1 MDADCVHFFVLE
13 QTMKQK
19 VRFLAHGALIAALY
33 AVVTHMQNLIPGG
46 NTWGPIQF
54 RISEVLCVLAFFTP
68 AAIPGL
74 TIGCLLFNITSDNP
88 LPIDF
93 LVGSLASALAAGSMW
108 LTRSTTVKGYPLLGL
123 LMPAIFNGLLV
134 GWELT
139 VYLDVPLSFWLNAGY
154 VALGETV
161 VLLIPGSILYL
172 NIKTRRLDKRLF
184 D

>member
-1 MDADCVHFFVLE
+1 
-13 QTMKQK
+13 
-19 VRFLAHGALIAALY
+19 
-33 AVVTHMQNLIPGG
+33 
-46 NTWGPIQF
+46 
-54 RISEVLCVLAFFTP
+54 
-68 AAIPGL
+68 
-74 TIGCLLFNITSDNP
+74 
-88 LPIDF
+88 
-93 LVGSLASALAAGSMW
+93 MW

-172 NIKTRRLDKRLF
+172 NIKTRGLDKRLF